1 MRPAAPVATLAGR
14 GCRWLVLPLAGC
26 SASPAQNMF
35 GSFFPAWM
43 LCAAA
48 GIVITICL
56 RQILSAL
63 GVSRYVIA
71 PPLTWLSVAVSG
83 TLLVWLLWFGH

>member
-1 MRPAAPVATLAGR
+1 M
-14 GCRWLVLPLAGC
+14 CLAGC
-26 SASPAQNMF
+26 NASPAQNMF

-48 GIVITICL
+48 GIISAICVHL
-56 RQILSAL
+56 ILSML

-71 PPLTWLSVAVSG
+71 PPLTYLSVAVAV